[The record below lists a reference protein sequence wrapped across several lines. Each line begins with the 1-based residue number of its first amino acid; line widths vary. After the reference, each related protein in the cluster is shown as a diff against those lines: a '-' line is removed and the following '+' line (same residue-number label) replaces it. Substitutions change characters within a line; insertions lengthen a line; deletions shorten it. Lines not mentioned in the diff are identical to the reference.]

1 MFSRLC
7 YLLPVCAAL
16 ASLPLDAADNQLTT
30 QEKAAGWRLL
40 FDGKTY
46 AGWEDPVRKS
56 PPGDSFTIEDGCL
69 KATPHPRINEDL
81 FTTDTFRDFELLFD
95 WKISPGGNSGVKY
108 RIQDR
113 IILLGEG
120 ASKFEDLVA
129 LSFRK
134 RTTVRPA
141 KGQEYVV
148 GFEYQITDNA
158 TNKDAAANGPKHQ
171 TGALYDTFAPVR
183 DATRPVGEFNQSRL
197 LVEGDHVEHWLNGV
211 KVVDASLRAPEV
223 ATGARERWGEGSAVY
238 DLLVKQPRPSCQ
250 ISLQNHNDAAWF
262 RNIKIRVIR

>member
-1 MFSRLC
+1 MYSRLRC
-7 YLLPVCAAL
+7 LLAVCAAL
-16 ASLPLDAADNQLTT
+16 AWLPLDAADNQLTA

-46 AGWEDPVRKS
+46 AGWEDPTRKS
-56 PPGDSFTIEDGCL
+56 PAGDSFTIEDGCL
-69 KATPHPRINEDL
+69 KPTPHPRIEEDL
-81 FTTDTFRDFELLFD
+81 FTSDSFRDFELLFD

-129 LSFRK
+129 LSFK
-134 RTTVRPA
+134 NRTTTRPS

-158 TNKDAAANGPKHQ
+158 TNKD
-171 TGALYDTFAPVR
+171 
-183 DATRPVGEFNQSRL
+183 
-197 LVEGDHVEHWLNGV
+197 
-211 KVVDASLRAPEV
+211 
-223 ATGARERWGEGSAVY
+223 
-238 DLLVKQPRPSCQ
+238 
-250 ISLQNHNDAAWF
+250 
-262 RNIKIRVIR
+262 